1 MKQWLFLALMV
12 ALAGLTGCV
21 KPPPPYDYTAFRQSS
36 PRSILVLPPIN
47 NCPEVNAGHG
57 VLSQVTF
64 PLAESGY
71 YVFPVALVEETFLNN
86 GLTQPEDIHALGA
99 EKLHKIFNADAVLYI
114 VITEYG
120 TKYMVLASD
129 TRVTLEAK
137 LIDMR
142 SGQKLWEGRATASS
156 AEQNGGN
163 SGGLAGMLAQALVEQ
178 IVNTMADTTYDM
190 AGIANNRLLKAG
202 RVNGMLYGPHSPMF
216 GKEKQ
221 EGQ

>member
-1 MKQWLFLALMV
+1 MKQWSIIAFVV
-12 ALAGLTGCV
+12 ALIGLSGCV
-21 KPPPPYDYTAFRQSS
+21 TPPPPYDYSTFRQSN
-36 PRSILVLPPIN
+36 PHSILVLPPIN
-47 NCPEVNAGHG
+47 HSPEVNAGHG
-57 VLSQVTF
+57 VLAQVTF

-86 GLTQPEDIHALGA
+86 GLTQPEDIHAVSL
-99 EKLHKIFNADAVLYI
+99 EKLHHIFKADAALYL

-137 LIDMR
+137 LLDLR
-142 SGQKLWEGRATASS
+142 NGQKLWEGSATASS
-156 AEQNGGN
+156 AEQRSNN

-190 AGIANNRLLKAG
+190 AGIADHRLLRAG
-202 RVNGMLYGPHSPMF
+202 RTNGMLYGPRSPMF

-221 EGQ
+221 EGH